1 MLGCTLLA
9 VATWNPCVTDMIH
22 VANVLYLLSYM
33 VRDILWLRVLSVMAG
48 LCLMPYY
55 CHCGDHPLWA
65 PISWNALFAA
75 VNVFQIILLIGERWP
90 RTLTAAQ
97 RNIYETIFPELSP
110 GEFVRLMKMG
120 TQREVPAGTQLVKQ
134 GSVVQDMMVLVAGSL
149 EVRSGDRVIA
159 RTQPGQFVGEM
170 SFITGEQASADV
182 VAIEPATVIS
192 CPQASL
198 RALLDARPA
207 LALKIRAALGR
218 DVVGKLREHGGRNP

>member
-9 VATWNPCVTDMIH
+9 VATWTPCVTDMIH

-75 VNVFQIILLIGERWP
+75 VNVFQIVLLVGERWP
-90 RTLTAAQ
+90 RALTAPQ
-97 RNIYETIFPELSP
+97 RRIYETIFPELSP

-120 TQREVPAGTQLVKQ
+120 TQREVPAGTRLVEQ
-134 GSVVQDMMVLVAGSL
+134 GSVVQDMMVLVAGTL

-159 RTQPGQFVGEM
+159 QSQPGQFIGEM
-170 SFITGEQASADV
+170 SFLTGEKASADV

-198 RALLDARPA
+198 RALLDARPS

-218 DVVGKLREHGGRNP
+218 DVVGKLREHGGRSP

>member
-1 MLGCTLLA
+1 MLACQVLA

-33 VRDILWLRVLSVMAG
+33 VRDILWLRVLSVAAG

-75 VNVFQIILLIGERWP
+75 VNVVQIILLVGERWP
-90 RTLTAAQ
+90 RSLTGPQ
-97 RNIYETIFPELSP
+97 RQVHEKIFPELTP

-120 TQREVPAGTQLVKQ
+120 TQRDVSAGTQLVAQ
-134 GSVVQDMMVLVAGSL
+134 GSVVEDMTVLIQGAL
-149 EVRSGDRVIA
+149 EVRADGHVIA
-159 RTQPGQFVGEM
+159 RLRPGQFVGEM
-170 SFITGEQASADV
+170 SFITGEKASADV
-182 VAIEPATVIS
+182 IATEPSIVVS
-192 CPQASL
+192 CSQASL
-198 RALLDARPA
+198 HELLDAKPA

-218 DVVGKLREHGGRNP
+218 DVVGKLRAHAGNGA

>member
-9 VATWNPCVTDMIH
+9 AATWNPCVTDMIH

-75 VNVFQIILLIGERWP
+75 VNVFQIVLLIGERWP

-97 RNIYETIFPELSP
+97 RKIYETIFPELSP

-120 TQREVPAGTQLVKQ
+120 TQREVPAGTRLVEQ

-159 RTQPGQFVGEM
+159 RSQPGQFVGEM
-170 SFITGEQASADV
+170 SFITGEKASADV
-182 VAIEPATVIS
+182 VATEPATVVT

-198 RALLDARPA
+198 RALLDARPS

-218 DVVGKLREHGGRNP
+218 DVVGKLREHGGRSP